1 MRVLLSSSCLTLSS
15 ASSRRRLLESPLVWL
30 AGGLVL
36 LAAVRLLPAE
46 GVGLALRL
54 AVPAALVLLVPG
66 ALVVVRLGSPSGIA
80 ALPAA
85 LAWSLAILFAAL
97 VFTFLVG
104 GSLNV
109 TLGVLAVVTLALALL
124 PGRRKL
130 RCPARSE
137 WIAPVA
143 VALAGFLLSVAVWL
157 AAGPLR
163 GDALFHLARARKLAE
178 LPGLDSLRALSEFP
192 DGGVHPGYAVPLW
205 HAVLAL
211 VGRLGGVDVAD
222 VVLHLSAV
230 LTPLALLLAYAAGA
244 VLFGSRVGGVATA
257 LAQVGVVQLAG
268 EHVSSFKLLSLPVA
282 ASLLL
287 VVPALLALVFAFVAS
302 GERRILLPIAAAAL
316 ALAVIHPTYALFVL
330 LPLGGFLGARL
341 LLRRATT
348 DPPRIAL
355 AMGAAAAAAGTFLLW
370 LLPIANDTDSYTPGE
385 RRRAQEL
392 FYYTDRLDVSGD
404 SFRIDP
410 AFLAAGGIAVVVA
423 LVAVPIALLAWRSR
437 WAAYVVGGAVPV
449 LLIAL
454 VPALFSRFADL
465 VSLSQ
470 ALRIRHF
477 LPLAF
482 ALAGAAL
489 LGAAFLRRWV
499 RYELAG
505 LAIVLAV
512 VLPSIAVRVA
522 GLERTDRPDPLPAG
536 LVQALESRAEP
547 RDLVVSDPVTSYRLA
562 AYVPVTILAAPL
574 AHVAQTPDDR
584 PYDRLREVD
593 RLVAADATERRRLL
607 KASGARWLV
616 VDRSWGGGDLSA
628 PGLEPV
634 YDDGRFGLYVLP
646 SP

>member
-1 MRVLLSSSCLTLSS
+1 
-15 ASSRRRLLESPLVWL
+15 
-30 AGGLVL
+30 
-36 LAAVRLLPAE
+36 
-46 GVGLALRL
+46 
-54 AVPAALVLLVPG
+54 VPG
-66 ALVVVRLGSPSGIA
+66 ALVVVRLGSPSGID

-85 LAWSLAILFAAL
+85 LAWSLVILFAAL
-97 VFTFLVG
+97 VVTFLVG
-104 GSLNV
+104 GSLDV
-109 TLGVLAVVTLALALL
+109 TLVVLGVVSLALALL
-124 PGRRKL
+124 PGRTKL
-130 RCPARSE
+130 RRPVRGE
-137 WIAPVA
+137 WIAPAA
-143 VALAGFLLSVAVWL
+143 VALTGSLLSVAVWL

-178 LPGLDSLRALSEFP
+178 LPELDTLRALSEFP

-211 VGRLGGVDVAD
+211 VGRLGGLDVAD

-230 LTPLALLLAYAAGA
+230 LTPLALVLAYAAGA
-244 VLFGSRVGGVATA
+244 TLFGSRVGGVATA

-287 VVPALLALVFAFVAS
+287 VVPALLALVFASVAS
-302 GERRILLPIAAAAL
+302 GERRILFPIAAAAL

-341 LLRRATT
+341 LLARTT
-348 DPPRIAL
+348 EDPLRIAL
-355 AMGAAAAAAGTFLLW
+355 ATGAVAAAAGTFLLW
-370 LLPIANDTDSYTPGE
+370 LLPIANDTSSYTPGE

-392 FYYTDRLDVSGD
+392 FYYADRLDISGD

-410 AFLAAGGIAVVVA
+410 AFLAAGGLAVIAA
-423 LVAVPIALLAWRSR
+423 LVAMPIALLAWRSR

-454 VPALFSRFADL
+454 VPAFFSRFADL

-499 RYELAG
+499 RYEITA

-512 VLPSIAVRVA
+512 VLPTIALRIA
-522 GLERTDRPDPLPAG
+522 GLEHTDRPDPLPSG
-536 LVQALESRAEP
+536 LVRALASRAEP
-547 RDLVVSDPVTSYRLA
+547 RDLVVSDPVTSYRVA

-584 PYDRLREVD
+584 PYDRLREVE
-593 RLVAADATERRRLL
+593 RLVAVDATERRRLL
-607 KASGARWLV
+607 EASGARWLL
-616 VDRSWGGGDLSA
+616 VDRRWRGGGLSA

-634 YDDGRFGLYVLP
+634 YDDGRFGLYLLP
-646 SP
+646 RP

>member
-1 MRVLLSSSCLTLSS
+1 VEVQVLSS
-15 ASSRRRLLESPLVWL
+15 ASSKRWLLGSPLVWSPLVWL
-30 AGGLVL
+30 AGGVAL
-36 LAAVRLLPAE
+36 LALVRLLPAE
-46 GVGLALRL
+46 GLGLALRL
-54 AVPAALVLLVPG
+54 AVPAALVLLAPG
-66 ALVVVRLGSPSGIA
+66 ALVVARLGFPSGIA

-97 VFTFLVG
+97 VVTFLVD
-104 GSLNV
+104 GSLDV
-109 TLGVLAVVTLALALL
+109 TLVVLGVVSLALALL
-124 PGRRKL
+124 PGRTKL
-130 RCPARSE
+130 RRPVRGE
-137 WIAPVA
+137 WIAPAA
-143 VALAGFLLSVAVWL
+143 VAFAGSLLSVAVWL

-178 LPGLDSLRALSEFP
+178 LPELDSLRALSEFP

-205 HAVLAL
+205 HAVLAV
-211 VGRLGGVDVAD
+211 VGRLGGVDVTD

-230 LTPLALLLAYAAGA
+230 LTPLALVLAYAAGA
-244 VLFGSRVGGVATA
+244 ALFGSRVGGVATA

-268 EHVSSFKLLSLPVA
+268 EHVSSIKLLSLPVA

-287 VVPALLALVFAFVAS
+287 VVPALLALVFSFVAS
-302 GERRILLPIAAAAL
+302 GERRILLAIGVAAL

-341 LLRRATT
+341 LSARTT
-348 DPPRIAL
+348 EDPLRIAL
-355 AMGAAAAAAGTFLLW
+355 AMGTVAAAAGTFLLW
-370 LLPIANDTDSYTPGE
+370 LLPIANDTGSYTPGE

-392 FYYTDRLDVSGD
+392 VYYADRLDVSGD

-410 AFLAAGGIAVVVA
+410 AFLAAGGLAVVAA
-423 LVAVPIALLAWRSR
+423 LVAVPIALLSWQSR

-454 VPALFSRFADL
+454 VPAFFSRFADL

-499 RYELAG
+499 RYEMAA

-512 VLPSIAVRVA
+512 VLPTIAIRVA

-536 LVQALESRAEP
+536 LVRALESRAEP
-547 RDLVVSDPVTSYRLA
+547 HDLVVSDPVTSYRVA

-584 PYDRLREVD
+584 PYDRLREVE
-593 RLVAADATERRRLL
+593 RFVAVDATERRRLL
-607 KASGARWLV
+607 EASGARWLL
-616 VDRSWGGGDLSA
+616 VDRSWRGGDLSA

-634 YDDGRFGLYVLP
+634 YDDGRFGLYLLP
-646 SP
+646 RP